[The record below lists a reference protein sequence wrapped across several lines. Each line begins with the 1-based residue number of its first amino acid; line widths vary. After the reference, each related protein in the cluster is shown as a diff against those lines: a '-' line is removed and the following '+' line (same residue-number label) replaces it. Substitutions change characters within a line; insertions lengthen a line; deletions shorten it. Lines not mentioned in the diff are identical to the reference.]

1 MSEIFEK
8 FKKDIEAKSFDLNHR
23 KTIRFN
29 ISRYDEAVIRGKK
42 QYIDLELA
50 KRRAANLKHNA
61 ISRLD
66 DYLIE
71 FEANFVRRGGK
82 VIWAENEET
91 AIKEILTILKKYGAQ
106 TVVKQKSMVTEEI
119 ELNHALEKH
128 NIEVLET
135 DLGEFIVQLA
145 HDKPYHIVT
154 PVMHKSKE
162 DIAELFHQK
171 FNLPEHSSPE
181 YITNFV
187 RQYLRD
193 KFTKADVGITG
204 CNFLIAD
211 VGAVGLTENEGNGL
225 LSLSLPKLHIVIAG
239 IEKVIPSINNLDL
252 FLPLLATHGTG
263 QNITVYNN
271 IVFGP
276 RQEGEAD
283 GPDDMYVILLD
294 NNRTEIMKHE
304 KVRESLH
311 CIRCGACLNGC
322 PIYKNIGGH
331 AYGAVYSGPIGS
343 VISPHL
349 NGLEDYKHLSFA
361 SSLCGKCTEVCP
373 VKINLHELLLFN
385 RNESVK
391 KHYFK
396 FMDKF
401 VQFVWKTAMLNRWMI
416 DFFGAK
422 TKNFFLGKFFSS
434 AWGNRRE
441 LPVVKPKS
449 FHQLWD
455 EKQNQN

>member
-1 MSEIFEK
+1 MSEPYEK
-8 FKKDIEAKSFDLNHR
+8 FKKDSENKSFDLNHR

-29 ISRYDEAVIRGKK
+29 IGRYEEAVIRGKK
-42 QYIDLELA
+42 QYCDLELA
-50 KRRAANLKHNA
+50 KRRASVIKHKA
-61 ISRLD
+61 INRLD
-66 DYLIE
+66 DYLID

-82 VIWAENEET
+82 VVWAENGEI
-91 AIKEILTILKKYGAQ
+91 AIKEILTILKKYDARK
-106 TVVKQKSMVTEEI
+106 VVKQKSMVTEEL

-128 NIEVLET
+128 NIEVVET
-135 DLGEFIVQLA
+135 DLGEFIVQVA
-145 HDKPYHIVT
+145 GEKPYHIVT

-162 DIAELFHQK
+162 DVAELFHEK
-171 FNLPEHSSPE
+171 YNLPEKSTPE
-181 YITNFV
+181 EITAFV
-187 RQYLRD
+187 RKLLRD
-193 KFTKADVGITG
+193 KFVKADAGITG

-225 LSLSLPKLHIVIAG
+225 LSISMPKLHIVIAG

-276 RQEGEAD
+276 RQEGETD

-294 NNRTEIMKHE
+294 NNRTELMRHE
-304 KVRESLH
+304 KQREALH

-322 PIYKNIGGH
+322 PVYKNIGGH

-343 VISPHL
+343 VITPHL
-349 NGLEDYKHLSFA
+349 MGMQEYKHLSFA

-373 VKINLHELLLFN
+373 VKINLHELLLYN
-385 RNESVK
+385 RSESVK
-391 KHYFK
+391 RKYTTYTERFI
-396 FMDKF
+396 
-401 VQFVWKTAMLNRWMI
+401 QFVWKKAMLNRWMM

-422 TKNFFLGKFFSS
+422 TKNFFMNKFFKST
-434 AWGNRRE
+434 WGSHRE
-441 LPVVKPKS
+441 LPEIKPKS
-449 FHQLWD
+449 FNQLWK
-455 EKQNQN
+455 ERI

>member
-1 MSEIFEK
+1 MSEAYEK
-8 FKKDIEAKSFDLNHR
+8 FRKDIEHKSFDLNHR
-23 KTIRFN
+23 KTIKFN
-29 ISRYDEAVIRGKK
+29 ISRYDEAVARGKK
-42 QYIDLELA
+42 QWADLELA
-50 KRRAANLKHNA
+50 KRRAANIKHKA

-82 VIWAENEET
+82 VIWAENTEV
-91 AIKEILTILKKYGAQ
+91 ALREILAVLKKFDARK
-106 TVVKQKSMVTEEI
+106 VVKQKSMVTEEI
-119 ELNHALEKH
+119 ELNHFLQQH
-128 NIEVLET
+128 DIEVNET
-135 DLGEFIVQLA
+135 DLGEFIVQVA
-145 HDKPYHIVT
+145 DDKPYHIVT

-162 DIAELFHQK
+162 DISELFHKK
-171 FNLPEHSSPE
+171 FKLPSGSTPE
-181 YITNFV
+181 QITAFV
-187 RQYLRD
+187 RNYLRD
-193 KFTKADVGITG
+193 KFVKADAGITG

-225 LSLSLPKLHIVIAG
+225 LSISMPKLHIVISG

-276 RQEGEAD
+276 RQDCEAD

-294 NNRTEIMKHE
+294 NRRTEVMKHP
-304 KVRESLH
+304 KIREALQ

-322 PIYKNIGGH
+322 PIYRNIGGH
-331 AYGAVYSGPIGS
+331 SYGAVYSGPIGS

-349 NGLEDYKHLSFA
+349 KGLDNYNHLSFA

-385 RNESVK
+385 RNEAVK
-391 KHYFK
+391 KGYAK
-396 FMDKF
+396 FSDRF
-401 VQFVWKTAMLNRWMI
+401 VMFAWKKVMTNRWMI

-422 TKNFFLGKFFSS
+422 AKNFLLSKFFKP
-434 AWGNRRE
+434 AWGRRRD
-441 LPVVKPKS
+441 LPSVSPKS
-449 FHQLWD
+449 FRQLWN
-455 EKQNQN
+455 EHRS